1 MPGSRASWRPNPVRT
16 RKSIRTN
23 ISPPA
28 FSDAISIYL
37 LSLFIDVDYYDLRE
51 RDYPLLAPAQMAER
65 LKKVAELFPA
75 NPGFEFTIY
84 YKRRT

>member
-1 MPGSRASWRPNPVRT
+1 
-16 RKSIRTN
+16 
-23 ISPPA
+23 
-28 FSDAISIYL
+28 
-37 LSLFIDVDYYDLRE
+37 LFIDVDYYDLRE
-51 RDYPLLAPAQMAER
+51 RDYPLLAPGQMAER